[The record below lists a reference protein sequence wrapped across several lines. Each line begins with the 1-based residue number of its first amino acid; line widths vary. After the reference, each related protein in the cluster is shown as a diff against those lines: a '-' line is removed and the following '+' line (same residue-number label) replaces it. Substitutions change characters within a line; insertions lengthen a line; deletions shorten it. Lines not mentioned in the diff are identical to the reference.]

1 MPFAAIWMDL
11 QIILLTEVS
20 QTKTKPDF
28 FVESEKNKTIQM
40 NLYTK
45 KKWIHRK
52 ETKLWLPKRKGEEG

>member
-45 KKWIHRK
+45 KK
-52 ETKLWLPKRKGEEG
+52 